1 MGVGWGAKASVPAQ
15 EVDSSCCSDCEFV
28 CECTGSPTFCLFAC
42 SPLYLPPPPV
52 AVVVVVVC
60 VCLSLFPLCLCPRVC
75 DLQCSCWSRFRSRF
89 QVVVASCSCCLQ
101 SLLFA
106 VDVSDSLVALVVC
119 AIFGDWCQHLCLWRV
134 LPLSLSPLVVCPI
147 CPFPLVVCPLCP
159 FAPFVV

>member
-1 MGVGWGAKASVPAQ
+1 VCQHRRWTAVVAVT
-15 EVDSSCCSDCEFV
+15 VSSFVSALDRRLFV
-28 CECTGSPTFCLFAC
+28 CLLVLLSISP
-42 SPLYLPPPPV
+42 PRV